1 MLAQFDAGL
10 SLQAFEGSDRYVPLR
25 IGYGYATLF
34 RGVLELLVAANLF
47 DFVPA
52 VFLQFSDQLAAVHR
66 IISWFNT
73 HFLHTRQ
80 FADAHSMCTD
90 SALMKI

>member
-10 SLQAFEGSDRYVPLR
+10 FLHAFEGADRYVPLR
-25 IGYGYATLF
+25 IGYSHAPPF
-34 RGVLELLVAANLF
+34 RGVLELLVAANLL

-52 VFLQFSDQLAAVHR
+52 VFLQLSDQIAAIHHVILR
-66 IISWFNT
+66 FNT

-80 FADAHSMCTD
+80 FCKRA
-90 SALMKI
+90 